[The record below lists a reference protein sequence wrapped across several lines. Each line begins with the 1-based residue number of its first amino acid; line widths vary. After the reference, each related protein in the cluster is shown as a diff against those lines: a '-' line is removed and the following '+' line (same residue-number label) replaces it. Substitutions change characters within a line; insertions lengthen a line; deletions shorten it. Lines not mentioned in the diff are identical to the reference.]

1 MAEYTNDH
9 LNIFMQE
16 KDLKE
21 SILKIIPV
29 PSNLQKVRRMDEFM
43 AQFLIE
49 KRQKILLQK
58 DAIYERTQIKD
69 MDVMRQLCK
78 L

>member
-9 LNIFMQE
+9 LNIFMQG

-21 SILKIIPV
+21 SILNIIPV

-49 KRQKILLQK
+49 KRQKILRQQ